1 MASTKDVLDH
11 HIKCFGEGDLEGI
24 LSDYAP
30 DAVLFTPDGPLKGV
44 DAIRP
49 FFQAM
54 LAEFGKPGT
63 AFSMKHRSIEGD
75 YAYVLWTAETAD
87 NVYELGTDTTV
98 VRDGKIVAQS
108 YAGQNHAQGLRTLV
122 GQQRFR
128 PGQIHQ
134 SRQGGPLGLD
144 RRSGRRIL
152 TSSGYRSS
160 IACSAHSAARSNS
173 PHMA

>member
-11 HIKCFGEGDLEGI
+11 HVKCFSEGDLEGV

-30 DAVLFTPDGPLKGV
+30 DAVLFTPDGPLRGA
-44 DAIRP
+44 DAMRP

-54 LAEFGKPGT
+54 LAEFGKPGL
-63 AFSMKHRSIEGD
+63 AFSMKHQSIEGD

-108 YAGQNHAQGLRTLV
+108 
-122 GQQRFR
+122 F
-128 PGQIHQ
+128 
-134 SRQGGPLGLD
+134 
-144 RRSGRRIL
+144 
-152 TSSGYRSS
+152 
-160 IACSAHSAARSNS
+160 AAKTASKR
-173 PHMA
+173 